1 MVASPVN
8 TAVAETGR
16 AEIRAILRLA
26 APLVLAEIGWMMM
39 GVVDTVMVGRVGAN
53 AIGAISIATSLF
65 YNIGIFAG
73 GLLFGLDTLVS
84 RAFGSGDP
92 EECRSW
98 AIQGLWLALMLILPV
113 MGVVEA
119 IIPLLGRMGIDR
131 GVLADAQPYMRA
143 INWSAAPLL
152 IFFALRRYLQ
162 GQHVVRPIMFSL
174 VTANLVNIFGNWI
187 FVFGNLGAPKLGAVG
202 SGWSTCI
209 SRVYM
214 MAVLA
219 YAAWRHDP
227 GLLKRPWRPDPK
239 RIAALMDLG
248 LPAAAQMGFEIA
260 VFSTVTVLIG
270 RLNATALAGHQI
282 ALATISTTFMAPLGI
297 SAAAA
302 VRVGTAIGR
311 GDPRSAARAGWTAL
325 AMGGGVMACSAL
337 ALLLAPRLI
346 AELFT
351 PEAPI
356 IAAGVTL
363 LRIAAF
369 FQLFDGLQVVA
380 TGALRGAGDTRTP
393 MICHF
398 TGYWVIGLPLGA
410 VLAFPYKLG
419 APGLWMGLSTAL
431 ILIGSVLVLV
441 WRRTV
446 RRLSVSQT
454 AE

>member
-1 MVASPVN
+1 MK
-8 TAVAETGR
+8 TAVAEPGR
-16 AEIRAILRLA
+16 GEIRAMLRLA

-39 GVVDTVMVGRVGAN
+39 GVVDTMMVGRVGAD
-53 AIGAISIATSLF
+53 AMGAVSIGNSLF
-65 YNIGIFAG
+65 YNVCIFAG

-84 RAFGSGDP
+84 RAFGSRDP
-92 EECRSW
+92 QECRRW
-98 AIQGLWLALMLILPV
+98 AIQGLWLALLLILPV
-113 MGVVEA
+113 MAVVA
-119 IIPLLGRMGIDR
+119 AMIPLLGRMAIDR
-131 GVLADAQPYMRA
+131 GVLADTRPYMRA
-143 INWSAAPLL
+143 VNWSTPPLL

-162 GQHVVRPIMFSL
+162 SLHLVRPVLFSL

-187 FVFGNLGAPKLGAVG
+187 FVFGNLGAPKLGAAG

-227 GLLKRPWRPDPK
+227 LLFRRGWRPDLK
-239 RIAALMDLG
+239 RIRALVDLG

-260 VFSTVTVLIG
+260 VFSAVTVLIG

-302 VRVGTAIGR
+302 VRVGTAIGQ
-311 GDPRSAARAGWTAL
+311 GDPPSAARAGWTAL

-337 ALLLAPRLI
+337 ALLLAPRQI

-356 IAAGVTL
+356 IASGVPL

-398 TGYWVIGLPLGA
+398 AGYWVIGLPLGA
-410 VLAFPYKLG
+410 VLAYHFQLG
-419 APGLWMGLSTAL
+419 APGLWIGLSTAL
-431 ILIGSVLVLV
+431 ILIGSVLVLL
-441 WRRTV
+441 WQRTV
-446 RRLSVSQT
+446 RKLVPSPT
-454 AE
+454 GA